1 MTAPVAPYPV
11 SRSTGTVPC
20 AGFVGRFPGQGGAGT
35 GR

>member
-20 AGFVGRFPGQGGAGT
+20 AGFAARCVAVGER
-35 GR
+35 